1 MLKKQLDQTI
11 EPISESPVINHEIS
25 LDLTTNPATNNG
37 QGEQIFGRLLP
48 LQIAANPNQ
57 PQLAG
62 VQSSEQIVGYFETTN
77 VPAPVLISGNVEE
90 CCDECYEFCCYDCCE
105 IM

>member
-11 EPISESPVINHEIS
+11 EPISASPVKNYEAS
-25 LDLTTNPATNNG
+25 LDAANNSATNNI
-37 QGEQIFGRLLP
+37 QVEQIFGRLLP

-77 VPAPVLISGNVEE
+77 VPAPVLISGNV
-90 CCDECYEFCCYDCCE
+90 
-105 IM
+105 